1 MPVEMERGAVSA
13 RGAKSAKRRARIDA
27 SIFFTPARQP
37 YCAARWRMCLHSKAL
52 ALRPIVI
59 YRMPDALMAS
69 DTHSSPPP
77 GRSCPDS
84 GPAIAT
90 TSLIR
95 LRKRR
100 WRTAGLSVIV
110 AAAR

>member
-1 MPVEMERGAVSA
+1 MSAPVVCLPLLGDQPQHVS
-13 RGAKSAKRRARIDA
+13 RVVFRIA
-27 SIFFTPARQP
+27 GLRLPAFCP
-37 YCAARWRMCLHSKAL
+37 
-52 ALRPIVI
+52 
-59 YRMPDALMAS
+59 YRMPGALMAS
-69 DTHSSPPP
+69 DTHWSPPP

-100 WRTAGLSVIV
+100 WRTAGLSGIV
-110 AAAR
+110 AAARVAQR